1 MTAEITVDGLPIP
14 PASAERDPEQQPRSR
29 PRRRAMVLLLLL
41 GLLATLVTIALWYFL
56 FRQPIT
62 ALPLPGIPTAEVP
75 GYSTAMYGTERP
87 MGVAVSPSGD
97 RIYVSQSE
105 GARVG
110 LVLDGSGNTLATMAP
125 PASTGT
131 DHVPL
136 FIAIDPLTS
145 EVYVT
150 DRPAGA
156 VYIYDRDG
164 AYERTLAL
172 AKPIVAWQPVG
183 IAFDA
188 TGLLYIGDLS
198 GASPTI
204 EVFDRQANLVR
215 RIGADN
221 RMSFP
226 NGVAVDAGGN
236 VYVADSNNGRLLVFD
251 AAGALRAQVGRGAG
265 QGNLGLP
272 RGVAVDDHGR
282 VFVADNTGQGLFVF
296 GTPQPGSRILDLI
309 GYVGGEGAADA
320 KFSYPNGVATDGRG
334 RVYIADTA
342 NNRLQLWSY

>member
-1 MTAEITVDGLPIP
+1 MSRIARQARSTSTTVTAST
-14 PASAERDPEQQPRSR
+14 SERWRWP
-29 PRRRAMVLLLLL
+29 
-41 GLLATLVTIALWYFL
+41 
-56 FRQPIT
+56 
-62 ALPLPGIPTAEVP
+62 
-75 GYSTAMYGTERP
+75 
-87 MGVAVSPSGD
+87 SPSS
-97 RIYVSQSE
+97 R
-105 GARVG
+105 
-110 LVLDGSGNTLATMAP
+110 
-125 PASTGT
+125 
-131 DHVPL
+131 
-136 FIAIDPLTS
+136 
-145 EVYVT
+145 
-150 DRPAGA
+150 
-156 VYIYDRDG
+156 
-164 AYERTLAL
+164 
-172 AKPIVAWQPVG
+172 WQPVG

-188 TGLLYIGDLS
+188 AGLLYVGDLS
-198 GASPTI
+198 GPTPTI

-226 NGVAVDAGGN
+226 NGVAVDTGGN

-296 GTPQPGSRILDLI
+296 GTPQPGRRILDLI

-334 RVYIADTA
+334 RVYISDTA